1 MHPALIGV
9 GVLGGYIGY
18 KHLTSPA
25 GVAKYGDVRDLY
37 MPPNPNNPAP
47 KPPAQFWTDWF
58 GQGNQVATGN
68 GPPTTDQT
76 AHDWAQGVTA
86 VTKFATSLVN
96 YFGTAQDDDAA
107 GGGTSTGGPV
117 AKFSNGG
124 QDW

>member
-18 KHLTSPA
+18 KQVIEPRLTA
-25 GVAKYGDVRDLY
+25 GA
-37 MPPNPNNPAP
+37 PNPNNPPP
-47 KPPAQFWTDWF
+47 KPPAQFWSDWF
-58 GQGNQVATGN
+58 GQGNQPATGN

-96 YFGTAQDDDAA
+96 YFGTAQDDDAT